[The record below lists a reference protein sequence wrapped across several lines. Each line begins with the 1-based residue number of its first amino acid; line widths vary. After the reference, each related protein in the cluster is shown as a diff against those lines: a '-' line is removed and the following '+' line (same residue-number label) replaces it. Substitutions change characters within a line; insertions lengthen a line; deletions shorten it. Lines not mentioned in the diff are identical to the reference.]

1 MLYSQYSHRVASK
14 VIANNCMILKNPT
27 KVCSEKC
34 PFTRGEKNICDWI
47 SCSWLCFIFQ
57 LIESEFNWWTT
68 KNTILKE
75 NIDSWL
81 PKTHDGVLHAQ
92 KFGCFFVCL
101 FIWRNQR
108 KSEAQ
113 MSTSFSTKKL
123 QKKPCELLVF
133 TKSEVVTSALIWWD
147 VSYDEDAWALV
158 SEESTGS
165 LIRRERGGTPCQ

>member
-57 LIESEFNWWTT
+57 LIESEFNSQREHWFLTSKDPRRGSPCTEVWVF
-68 KNTILKE
+68 L
-75 NIDSWL
+75 
-81 PKTHDGVLHAQ
+81 
-92 KFGCFFVCL
+92 CL
-101 FIWRNQR
+101 LVYLEE
-108 KSEAQ
+108 SQ

-123 QKKPCELLVF
+123 QKTCELLVF
-133 TKSEVVTSALIWWD
+133 TKSEVVTSAPIWWD
-147 VSYDEDAWALV
+147 VSYDEDAWASV

>member
-14 VIANNCMILKNPT
+14 VIANNCMILKTPQRSAVKSVRSQEERKT
-27 KVCSEKC
+27 SVIELAALDCALFS
-34 PFTRGEKNICDWI
+34 
-47 SCSWLCFIFQ
+47 SWL
-57 LIESEFNWWTT
+57 SW
-68 KNTILKE
+68 NTILKE

-81 PKTHDGVLHAQ
+81 PKTHDG

-123 QKKPCELLVF
+123 QKKTCELLVF
-133 TKSEVVTSALIWWD
+133 TKSEVVTSAPIWWD

>member
-81 PKTHDGVLHAQ
+81 PKTHDGVLHAW

-123 QKKPCELLVF
+123 QKNPLNFSSLLRV
-133 TKSEVVTSALIWWD
+133 KLSHQHR
-147 VSYDEDAWALV
+147 YDETFPMTRMHEPW
-158 SEESTGS
+158 
-165 LIRRERGGTPCQ
+165 CQRNRQAA

>member
-81 PKTHDGVLHAQ
+81 PKTHDGKL
-92 KFGCFFVCL
+92 GCFFVCL
-101 FIWRNQR
+101 FIWRNRRCRLHFQPR
-108 KSEAQ
+108 NC
-113 MSTSFSTKKL
+113 
-123 QKKPCELLVF
+123 KKPVNFSSLLRV
-133 TKSEVVTSALIWWD
+133 KLSHQHR
-147 VSYDEDAWALV
+147 YDETFPMTRMHEPW
-158 SEESTGS
+158 
-165 LIRRERGGTPCQ
+165 CQRNRQAA

>member
-14 VIANNCMILKNPT
+14 VIANNCMILKTPQRSAVKSVRSQEERKT
-27 KVCSEKC
+27 SVIELAALDCALFS
-34 PFTRGEKNICDWI
+34 
-47 SCSWLCFIFQ
+47 SWL
-57 LIESEFNWWTT
+57 SRNS
-68 KNTILKE
+68 ILKE

-147 VSYDEDAWALV
+147 VSYDEDAWASV

>member
-57 LIESEFNWWTT
+57 LIELEHNSQREHWFLTSKDPRRGSPCTKVWVFLCLLVYLEESKKIWSADVDFIFNQETA
-68 KNTILKE
+68 K
-75 NIDSWL
+75 
-81 PKTHDGVLHAQ
+81 KT
-92 KFGCFFVCL
+92 
-101 FIWRNQR
+101 
-108 KSEAQ
+108 
-113 MSTSFSTKKL
+113 
-123 QKKPCELLVF
+123 CELLVF
-133 TKSEVVTSALIWWD
+133 TKSEVVTSAPIWWD